1 MQTMA
6 VAKTAGKGEQN
17 MAQTYA
23 ERRRPAFRAAFRNTG
38 IPKVMQER
46 FETASGLSFDDVHIN
61 YNSPRPAKL
70 GALAYTQGT
79 QVYIGP
85 GQEQHLEHELGHVL
99 QQKRGLV
106 KADGYLDGLPVNRN
120 SALERA
126 ADLGADQPVQ
136 AFGGWLGAAPIQM
149 VGGEEEE
156 EEVQEVGVEEFGF
169 NIRNIPNM
177 TRDEII
183 QGRLDGWTYTD
194 RNGFVHIRDTE
205 NRIRIRIDPPDRTT
219 DYHHVHLYDRAG
231 NPLDI
236 NGNVVGRTNEAAH
249 LHYRV
254 EQHDQGGHNQEEQ
267 HGPAEEE

>member
-1 MQTMA
+1 MNQADASILYLRNQMQTMA

-38 IPKVMQER
+38 IPGAMQER
-46 FETASGLSFDDVHIN
+46 FEAASGLSFDDVHIN

-120 SALERA
+120 PALERA

-136 AFGGWLGAAPIQM
+136 AFGGRVEAAPIQM
-149 VGGEEEE
+149 VGE
-156 EEVQEVGVEEFGF
+156 EEFGF
-169 NIRNIPNM
+169 NIGNIPNM
-177 TRDEII
+177 TRNEII

-205 NRIRIRIDPPDRTT
+205 NRIRIRIDPPDHTT
-219 DYHHVHLYDRAG
+219 NYHHVHLYDRAG
-231 NPLDI
+231 NSLDI
-236 NGNVVGRTNEAAH
+236 NGNVVGRTDEAAH

-254 EQHDQGGHNQEEQ
+254 EQHDQEEQ